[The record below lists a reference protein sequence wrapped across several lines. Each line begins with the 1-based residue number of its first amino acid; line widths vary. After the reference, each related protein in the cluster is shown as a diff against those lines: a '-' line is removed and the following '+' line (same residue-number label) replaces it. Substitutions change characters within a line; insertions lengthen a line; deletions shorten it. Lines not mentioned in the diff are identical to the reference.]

1 MELLRALGALAEA
14 PGPAHARI
22 AELLGLPDPPD
33 AADHTELFGFQ
44 LVPYASV
51 YLGPE
56 GMLGGEA
63 RDRIAGF
70 WQAIGELPPNE
81 PDHLTVQLALL
92 ATLAEHEAEAPDAAS
107 ARLLRHGRHAFLR
120 EHVASW
126 LDVYL
131 QRLEEIATPFYGAWA
146 GLLRSAIRRETDA
159 FRAQD
164 DFTEALPTH
173 LRDAPALSTTDD
185 LGLDELVA
193 ALLTPV
199 RSGGILCR
207 ADLRRIGDEVG
218 FSARIGERRAT
229 LKALVQ
235 QDAAAALDH
244 LAAEFER
251 QANARATDDPDL
263 TGQFW
268 RRRAVQTAGI
278 LRDAGRGDRFDTTPP
293 PA

>member
-1 MELLRALGALAEA
+1 MELLRALGALAEP

-22 AELLGLPDPPD
+22 AEALGLPDPPD
-33 AADHTELFGFQ
+33 GAEHTELFGFQ

-70 WQAIGELPPNE
+70 WQAIGELPPHE
-81 PDHLTVQLALL
+81 PDHLTVQLGLL
-92 ATLAEHEAEAPDAAS
+92 ATLAEHENQAPDAAS

-126 LDVYL
+126 LGVYL
-131 QRLEEIATPFYGAWA
+131 QRVEEIATPFYGTWA
-146 GLLRSAIRRETDA
+146 GLLRSAIRQESDA
-159 FRAQD
+159 FRAAA

-173 LRDAPALSTTDD
+173 LKDAAPLSSTDD
-185 LGLDELVA
+185 MGLDELVA
-193 ALLTPV
+193 TLLTPA

-235 QDAAAALDH
+235 QDAAAALERLGD
-244 LAAEFER
+244 EFER
-251 QANARATDDPDL
+251 QARARASDDPDL
-263 TGQFW
+263 VEQFW
-268 RRRAVQTAGI
+268 RRRAMQTAGV
-278 LRDAGRGDRFDTTPP
+278 LRGAGRDARFDTTPP
-293 PA
+293 QA